1 MLDNHQLT
9 VGHELIML
17 DAEICIPC
25 AIKKFGGQRQILLKL
40 DIRNIPEVCRLLHWM
55 KVESAR

>member
-25 AIKKFGGQRQILLKL
+25 AIKEYGGQRQILLYL
-40 DIRNIPEVCRLLHWM
+40 DVRNMPEVCRLLCWM
-55 KVESAR
+55 

>member
-25 AIKKFGGQRQILLKL
+25 AIKEFGGQRQILL
-40 DIRNIPEVCRLLHWM
+40 
-55 KVESAR
+55 

>member
-25 AIKKFGGQRQILLKL
+25 AIKECGGQRQILLYL
-40 DIRNIPEVCRLLHWM
+40 DIRSMPEVCRLLHWISVIPV
-55 KVESAR
+55 K